1 MYVQINRLSLAI
13 QVDYFNIT
21 RKQIDQ
27 LLGEKEARDYIMRK
41 SIFSFTIGSN
51 DFLNNYLLP
60 VLSIGSRISQS
71 PDSFIDDLITHLKAQ
86 LTVCHVIYTLKNII
100 DPSHIH
106 VLYTYMVCACIR
118 FQIHPI

>member
-1 MYVQINRLSLAI
+1 MTIFNFGVCVCVQINRLSLAI

-41 SIFSFTIGSN
+41 SIFSLTIGSN

-60 VLSIGSRISQS
+60 VLSIGTRISQS

-86 LTVCHVIYTLKNII
+86 LTVRMYVCALNTYII
-100 DPSHIH
+100 DQMIFSIII
-106 VLYTYMVCACIR
+106 Y
-118 FQIHPI
+118 

>member
-1 MYVQINRLSLAI
+1 MCVQINRLSLAI
-13 QVDYFNIT
+13 QVDYFNIS

-41 SIFSFTIGSN
+41 SIFSLTIGSN

-60 VLSIGSRISQS
+60 VLSIGTRISQS

-86 LTVCHVIYTLKNII
+86 LTVRMYVCALNTYII
-100 DPSHIH
+100 DRMIFSIITDHHSLINLPNF
-106 VLYTYMVCACIR
+106 LN
-118 FQIHPI
+118 

>member
-1 MYVQINRLSLAI
+1 MQINRLSLAI

-41 SIFSFTIGSN
+41 SIFSLTIGSN

-60 VLSIGSRISQS
+60 VLSIGTRISQS

-86 LTVCHVIYTLKNII
+86 LTVRMYVCALNTYII
-100 DPSHIH
+100 DQMIFSIII
-106 VLYTYMVCACIR
+106 Y
-118 FQIHPI
+118 